1 MINLIYEIYYIFKFF
16 WMIIQT
22 IYLSS
27 IDHEKLK
34 KYDIKYNIN
43 NEQKSAVIYEKFDK
57 KNVKNIYFL
66 SGGFVLSYTV
76 YIKKVVSDLL
86 KFNFLINEYNLI
98 IIEKKDQCNLSLY
111 DDLCKIIGDTIFINT
126 EEIIFIGF
134 SGGGVVSSHVMHRLK
149 HINCKKKLILYD
161 STFNVID
168 NIRQFNKFYFYRLD
182 YLMYILV
189 RNTYINHYNYLNI
202 KNIINNYPYIGDVNK
217 FIEMVKSVQNYDDNE
232 LYSESA
238 FNFDQSKETI
248 IFNIHTINDNVI
260 FNKINNMYLEKN
272 KDNNLKIINYNKNTI
287 GHCSDMAFSEE
298 YLKCLLCSI
307 LY

>member
-238 FNFDQSKETI
+238 FNFDQSKETV